1 MELLWCRYLYL
12 RCRDL
17 PRGRRLCRQL
27 LHRRYLCRGPV
38 RLLNR
43 AGHIVILRAP
53 VWLAIALAWALTSL
67 LSACGVQASSEP
79 ATTRTTPSTQPRAPL
94 LPGSIPPVSPP
105 NVTVST
111 LGVPIQAEFV
121 YETWVRQA
129 TVTTWHK
136 DPPIIWPLVAKAR
149 NLGPVQVR
157 LGTSS
162 MPIRST
168 LLVYG
173 SVGVDG
179 VPASEPIQD
188 SCSTSP
194 SITAIC
200 TMSATTTPG
209 SAIQIQVDA
218 SSLPA
223 GAYVIVDCEWY
234 IPNSLRPN
242 AELPAS
248 DSASWGFQM

>member
-1 MELLWCRYLYL
+1 VSR
-12 RCRDL
+12 
-17 PRGRRLCRQL
+17 
-27 LHRRYLCRGPV
+27 
-38 RLLNR
+38 R
-43 AGHIVILRAP
+43 AGAR
-53 VWLAIALAWALTSL
+53 LAIAFAWALASL
-67 LSACGVQASSEP
+67 LSACGIQASSEP
-79 ATTRTTPSTQPRAPL
+79 ATTRTTPSIHARTPL

-111 LGVPIQAEFV
+111 LGPPIQAEFV
-121 YETWVRQA
+121 YETWVKQA
-129 TVTTWHK
+129 VVSTWHK
-136 DPPIIWPLVAKAR
+136 DPPIIWPLVAR
-149 NLGPVQVR
+149 YLGHVQVR

-162 MPIRST
+162 LPIHST
-168 LLVYG
+168 LLVYR

-179 VPASEPIQD
+179 VPDSEPIQD
-188 SCSTSP
+188 PCSTSP
-194 SITAIC
+194 SVTAIC
-200 TMSATTTPG
+200 TMNATTTTD

-218 SSLPA
+218 SSIPA